1 MSTQNL
7 QSAESRKI
15 NKSFFEGQSRVSYLT
30 RDFLSVEGKV
40 RKGEA
45 LAGLPLSPPP
55 LPRFPLPPYLCHRL
69 DSLISFGYTST
80 SNTQNIKSEV

>member
-7 QSAESRKI
+7 QSAESRKM

-30 RDFLSVEGKV
+30 RDFLSVEGKA

-55 LPRFPLPPYLCHRL
+55 SSLSLPPYLCYRL

-80 SNTQNIKSEV
+80 SNTQNTKSEV

>member
-55 LPRFPLPPYLCHRL
+55 PFLAFLTAIFMP
-69 DSLISFGYTST
+69 ST
-80 SNTQNIKSEV
+80 

>member
-15 NKSFFEGQSRVSYLT
+15 NKSFFEGQSRVRYLT
-30 RDFLSVEGKV
+30 RDFLSVEGKA

-45 LAGLPLSPPP
+45 LVGLPPITSPFLAFLTAIFMP
-55 LPRFPLPPYLCHRL
+55 
-69 DSLISFGYTST
+69 ST
-80 SNTQNIKSEV
+80 